1 MIAPSPHSRVVRLN
15 TFMFETLKSRL
26 KAALEWLGDESHRRA
41 FAGIVAAALAYILG
55 HEIDSAL
62 VDTVLIVIVPAA
74 LSAWS
79 SRTPYLDGSE

>member
-1 MIAPSPHSRVVRLN
+1 MDAAQPSSHIRLN
-15 TFMFETLKSRL
+15 TIMFEPINIRI

-41 FAGIVAAALAYILG
+41 FAGIAAAAIAYGLG

-62 VDTVLIVIVPAA
+62 VDTALIVIVPAA

-79 SRTPYLDGSE
+79 SRTPDLGGE

>member
-1 MIAPSPHSRVVRLN
+1 MIAPLSHSRVARLN
-15 TFMFETLKSRL
+15 TFMFETLKARL

-41 FAGIVAAALAYILG
+41 FAGIVAAAFAYILG
-55 HEIDSAL
+55 REIDSAL

-79 SRTPYLDGSE
+79 SRTPRLNGGE